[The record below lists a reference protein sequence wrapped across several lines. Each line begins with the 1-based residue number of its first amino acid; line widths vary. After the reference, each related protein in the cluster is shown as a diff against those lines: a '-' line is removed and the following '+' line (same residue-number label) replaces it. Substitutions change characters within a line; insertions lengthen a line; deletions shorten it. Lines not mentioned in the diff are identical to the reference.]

1 MLPIRSLPV
10 FALAIPLMLAACGGG
25 DDDDDGMVTPE
36 GTHHQYVVSKT
47 TVVPPPPHTP
57 TEPGYGL
64 DLGSKTSAT
73 LDGRIENNL
82 GLALSIISGIP
93 GLDVQA
99 TVNTAIATGGIIL
112 LADFQSKDFM
122 NSNAGFTI
130 KFGASPNPA
139 ACTDA
144 NDMTCGHHL
153 TGSASFS
160 IANNSP
166 NDALLAGKLTNGTFE
181 GGPGELSL
189 LITIG
194 SATPILMPLVH
205 ARVKV
210 TEVSATGLKALIG
223 GVITATA
230 LRDNVGVAL
239 QASVAPVVETGCTD
253 KTHPPACGC
262 TGLAMQLMTIADG
275 ADGTAPDC
283 AISAQELL
291 SNRATGIYTTPD
303 SCSMDTCA
311 AADAVS
317 VGINIEAVSATF

>member
-1 MLPIRSLPV
+1 MLPIRSLPI
-10 FALAIPLMLAACGGG
+10 FALAVPLILVACGGG
-25 DDDDDGMVTPE
+25 DDDDGTVTPE

-64 DLGSKTSAT
+64 DLGSKTSGM

-130 KFGASPNPA
+130 KFGTSPNPP

-153 TGSASFS
+153 TGSASCS
-160 IANNSP
+160 IATNSP

-223 GVITATA
+223 GVITAT
-230 LRDNVGVAL
+230 
-239 QASVAPVVETGCTD
+239 
-253 KTHPPACGC
+253 
-262 TGLAMQLMTIADG
+262 
-275 ADGTAPDC
+275 
-283 AISAQELL
+283 
-291 SNRATGIYTTPD
+291 
-303 SCSMDTCA
+303 
-311 AADAVS
+311 
-317 VGINIEAVSATF
+317 